1 MSEHKHHKMQPKASL
16 QLEQKEKEELLNF
29 FKGLDTSMLKSTA
42 EALSMMVR
50 AFEGKPIDA
59 QDIISKLTN
68 VKNILERSRF
78 PTYPI
83 LGKQVYLRLIGKYIP
98 GCKSFE
104 EWADFEAHALI
115 AYKGQSRKEWVD
127 MSKGA
132 MPTPEQQYYIN
143 PQIRQQAQQK
153 RRFWQRPK
161 KEETEFVSQ

>member
-1 MSEHKHHKMQPKASL
+1 MSKQKLEL
-16 QLEQKEKEELLNF
+16 QEKEKKELLTF
-29 FKGLDTSMLKSTA
+29 FQGLDTKMLKTTA

-78 PTYPI
+78 PTYPL
-83 LGKQVYLRLIGKYIP
+83 LGKQVYLRLIGKNIK
-98 GCKSFE
+98 GCKSFT
-104 EWADFEAHALI
+104 EWADYEAEALI

-143 PQIRQQAQQK
+143 PQLRQQAPQK
-153 RRFWQRPK
+153 KRFWQRKP
-161 KEETEFVSQ
+161 KEETEFVNQ